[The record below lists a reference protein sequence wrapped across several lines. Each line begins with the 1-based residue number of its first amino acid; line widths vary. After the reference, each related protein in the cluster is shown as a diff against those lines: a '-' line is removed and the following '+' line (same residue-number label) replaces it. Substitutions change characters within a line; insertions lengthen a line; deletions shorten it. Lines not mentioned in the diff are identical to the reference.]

1 MLLTNTTI
9 ATRTSSTIPDA
20 IAITTPLV
28 RQDRS
33 DNEGIEFSPINQYR
47 RWNTPIKSIL
57 EHTHEAD

>member
-33 DNEGIEFSPINQYR
+33 DNEGIEFHPTIN
-47 RWNTPIKSIL
+47 
-57 EHTHEAD
+57 